1 MTQRFTQ
8 DQIDFLINSLI
19 SNTLSY
25 TKYHIDR
32 DVNVE
37 GRITLQD
44 NMIIEWRIR
53 YSDRSDRSSTIQSV
67 IIELLNLTY
76 PKTEEREKQNDGYN
90 IVETGFHI
98 IKKIIGRHSFNL
110 TNGALGLRDDIEI
123 TNEPKI
129 SDGEDYLKF
138 LNIVRNF
145 LKSEDARRNHV
156 RSFWNKS

>member
-8 DQIDFLINSLI
+8 NQINFLINSLV

-25 TKYHIDR
+25 AKYYIDK

-44 NMIIEWRIR
+44 NMIIEWGIR
-53 YSDRSDRSSTIQSV
+53 YSDRSNTIQSV
-67 IIELLNLTY
+67 ILELLNLTY
-76 PKTEEREKQNDGYN
+76 PKTEKWEKQNDGYN
-90 IVETGFHI
+90 TIETDFHI

-123 TNEPKI
+123 NEPKI
-129 SDGEDYLKF
+129 SSKEEYLKF
-138 LNIVRNF
+138 LNIIKNF
-145 LKSEDARRNHV
+145 LQENTKSPNY
-156 RSFWNKS
+156 K

>member
-8 DQIDFLINSLI
+8 DQIDFLINNLI
-19 SNTLSY
+19 SNTLLY

-44 NMIIEWRIR
+44 DMVIEWGIR

-129 SDGEDYLKF
+129 SGGEDYLKF
-138 LNIVRNF
+138 LNII
-145 LKSEDARRNHV
+145 
-156 RSFWNKS
+156 RSFLRKNIKSPNYKWMT